1 MDIREKL
8 KAPFKPDEIE
18 WRVQRA
24 MKTARGNKAIVL
36 AYVTARAVQD
46 RLDDVFGI
54 DGWMD
59 SYRWETG
66 NNGER
71 NVVCTLGVWSEE
83 KKTWISKEDGAPET
97 NVESFKGGISD
108 SLKRVCV
115 KFGIGRYLYNLEESW
130 VDVIEQRPSS
140 GRFNYINDKKAGI
153 TGYWKVPDLPAW
165 AIPSNANETKVAAE
179 PPKKETKVKDKDPTS
194 FKYRY
199 DINGNVQGSDR
210 IKAAFDYAKKQGA
223 YVFNSRGDKFDACV
237 FSNKK
242 LSKFVRFEVNQKEEA
257 TSVGAET

>member
-8 KAPFKPDEIE
+8 RAPFKPEEIE

-24 MKTARGNKAIVL
+24 MKTARGDKAIVL

-71 NVVCTLGVWSEE
+71 NVVCTLGVWSNE
-83 KKTWISKEDGAPET
+83 KQTWISKEDGAPET

-108 SLKRVCV
+108 SLKRCCV

-130 VDVIEQRPSS
+130 VDILEQRPNT
-140 GRFNYINDKKAGI
+140 GRYNYINDKKAGI
-153 TGYWKVPDLPAW
+153 KGFWKVPDLPAW
-165 AIPSNANETKVAAE
+165 AIPTNTSDGKVAAA
-179 PPKKETKVKDKDPTS
+179 PPAKETKIEGQDPTG

-199 DINGNVQGSDR
+199 DINGNVQGSDK
-210 IKAAFDYAKKQGA
+210 IKAAFKYAKDQGA
-223 YVFNSRGDKFDACV
+223 YIHSARGHEFDACA

-257 TSVGAET
+257 PSVGAET